1 MTRFLLSVLSDDGY
15 AIVCYRRK
23 TKYMLSPTEEIKA
36 RLNIVDVVAGY
47 VKLDKSGSHWK
58 ACCPFHR
65 ERSPSFM
72 VNEERQMWHCFGC
85 NKGGDAF
92 AFVMEMEGIGFREAL
107 VMLAERAN
115 VELPQYSQESK
126 ERYQEA
132 RDEKSRLYEIHELAT
147 KFYEKQL
154 WEGPGKEL
162 ALSYLR
168 DRGLS
173 DESIRKFRLG
183 FAPEGWRHLYDF
195 LVKSG
200 FDAREL
206 AQAGIALKKENGDGY
221 YDRFRDRIMF
231 PITDTI
237 GRVIGYSA
245 RVRPGADETQ
255 AKYINTSETPIYKK
269 SQVLYGLSYA
279 RQAIK
284 QEGYT
289 VLVEGN
295 MDVIACHQAGIE
307 NAVAAS
313 GTALGEEQLALLR
326 RYGKEI
332 RFFFDMDEAGQKAAR
347 RSTELALGQDIEAL
361 IISIPE
367 GKDAADL
374 AREHPDALREAIAHP
389 EPALQY
395 FLAQLVSRHDIE
407 TPAGKKEVLAQFV
420 PFIGAAKNEIDRSY
434 WIKELAQ
441 AIRVEEK
448 HLHGVVH
455 SARVE
460 REKRAQNLP
469 SDGGDPFKETTT
481 LYTKRS
487 ERLREEMISLMLAF
501 GAVRTRGSEL
511 DDAPVLRY
519 LEKHPLYFFIVQAG
533 DGRDPI
539 DLVEDKE
546 LKSLAG
552 KLLFRSLDGPDFS
565 AVPEEER
572 AAAAIAIFDQL
583 TRDIKKEV
591 IRSEELIALEHAI
604 EAARKSGEK
613 DKEKEL
619 LSRFMLLSRE
629 NR

>member
-1 MTRFLLSVLSDDGY
+1 
-15 AIVCYRRK
+15 
-23 TKYMLSPTEEIKA
+23 MLSPTEEIKA
-36 RLNIVDVVAGY
+36 RLNIVDVVGSY

-115 VELPQYSQESK
+115 VELPQYSQAAQEQ
-126 ERYQEA
+126 YQEA
-132 RDEKSRLYEIHELAT
+132 RDEKDRLYEIHELAT

-162 ALSYLR
+162 ILGYLR
-168 DRGLS
+168 DRGLTE
-173 DESIRKFRLG
+173 ESIRTFRLG

-195 LVKSG
+195 LIKSG
-200 FDAREL
+200 FDAKEL
-206 AQAGIALKKENGDGY
+206 VQAGIALKKENGDGY

-245 RVRPGADETQ
+245 RVRPGADESQ

-269 SQVLYGLSYA
+269 SQVLYGLAQA

-284 QEGYT
+284 QAGYA

-307 NAVAAS
+307 NTVAVS
-313 GTALGEEQLALLR
+313 GTALTEEQLALLR

-367 GKDAADL
+367 GKDAADV
-374 AREHPDALREAIAHP
+374 AREHPDTLREAIAHP
-389 EPALQY
+389 QPALQY

-407 TPAGKKEVLAQFV
+407 TPAGQKEILAQFV
-420 PFIGAAKNEIDRSY
+420 PFVAVAKNEIDRAY

-448 HLHGVVH
+448 HLYGVIH
-455 SARVE
+455 TARVE
-460 REKRAQNLP
+460 REKRVQHLP
-469 SDGGDPFKETTT
+469 NTDRNAFQETAT

-487 ERLREEMISLMLAF
+487 ERLREEMIGLMLAF
-501 GAVRTRGSEL
+501 ATVRACGREL
-511 DDAPVLRY
+511 VDEVVLKY

-533 DGRDPI
+533 DERNPI
-539 DLVEDKE
+539 DLVEDKD
-546 LKSLAG
+546 LKALAG
-552 KLLFRSLDGPDFS
+552 KLLFRILDGPDFS
-565 AVPEEER
+565 VLSEEER
-572 AAAAIAIFDQL
+572 GPVAGALFDRL
-583 TRDIKKEV
+583 VVDMKKEV
-591 IRSEELIALEHAI
+591 IRSEELVALEHAL
-604 EAARKSGEK
+604 EAARRAGEK
-613 DKEKEL
+613 EKEKEL
-619 LSRFMLLSRE
+619 LSKFMLLSRE
-629 NR
+629 NQ

>member
-1 MTRFLLSVLSDDGY
+1 MQ
-15 AIVCYRRK
+15 
-23 TKYMLSPTEEIKA
+23 SPTEEIKA
-36 RLNIVDVVAGY
+36 RLNIVDVVGGY

-115 VELPQYSQESK
+115 VELPQYSQAAQEQ
-126 ERYQEA
+126 YQET
-132 RDEKSRLYEIHELAT
+132 RDEKTKLYEIHELAT

-154 WEGPGKEL
+154 WDGPGKERVL
-162 ALSYLR
+162 PYLR

-200 FDAREL
+200 FNAKEL
-206 AQAGIALKKENGDGY
+206 VQAGIALKKDQGDGY

-245 RVRPGADETQ
+245 RVAPGTDESQ

-284 QEGYT
+284 QAGTT
-289 VLVEGN
+289 VIVEGN

-307 NAVAAS
+307 NAVAVS
-313 GTALGEEQLALLR
+313 GTALTEEQLSLLR

-347 RSTELALGQDIEAL
+347 RSTELALGQDIEAS
-361 IISIPE
+361 IIAIPD

-374 AREHPDALREAIAHP
+374 AREHPEALRDAVEHP
-389 EPALQY
+389 KPALEY
-395 FLAQLVSRHDIE
+395 FLAQLVERNDIE
-407 TPAGKKEVLAQFV
+407 TPSGKKEVLLQFT
-420 PFIGAAKNEIDRSY
+420 PFLAVAKNEIDRAY
-434 WIKELAQ
+434 WIKALSQ
-441 AIRVEEK
+441 AIRMEEK
-448 HLHGVVH
+448 HLYGIIHN
-455 SARVE
+455 ARVE
-460 REKRAQNLP
+460 REKRSQNLP
-469 SDGGDPFKETTT
+469 EERKSPFKETVQ

-487 ERLREEMISLMLAF
+487 ERLREEMIGLMLAF
-501 GAVRTRGSEL
+501 VSARTRGIAIE
-511 DDAPVLRY
+511 DETILRY
-519 LEKHPLYFFIVQAG
+519 LEKHPLYFFLVQAAT
-533 DGRDPI
+533 DRNAI
-539 DLVEDKE
+539 DIIEDKE

-552 KLLFRSLDGPDFS
+552 KLIFRILDGPDFS
-565 AVPEEER
+565 GIPEEER
-572 AAAAIAIFDQL
+572 ETAAMDIFEKLLL
-583 TRDIKKEV
+583 TIKREI
-591 IRSEELIALEHAI
+591 IRSEELIALEHAL
-604 EAARKSGEK
+604 EAARRSGEK
-613 DKEKEL
+613 EKEKEL
-619 LSRFMLLSRE
+619 LNTFMLLSRE
-629 NR
+629 NQ